1 MEILFVTDA
10 LETFKTYK
18 DSTFAMMRE
27 AQRRGHTIHACEP
40 RHMLWERGGVV
51 QAQVRSITL
60 TGNATDWFSE
70 VAPQV
75 HSIKDFGAVV
85 MRKDP
90 PFDSEYFYATHLL
103 EQAEREGARVF
114 NRPRA
119 LRDHPEKLAI
129 LEFPQFIGPTLV
141 TRDADAIKRFHAEHH
156 DIILKPLDGMGGMGI
171 FRVKDDGLNLGG
183 IIETLNKDG
192 AQTVM
197 VQKFLPAI
205 VDGDKRVLVI
215 GGKPVPFCLARIP
228 QGGEVRGNL
237 AVGGK
242 GVAQPLSDSDRAI
255 AEALGPILAG
265 RGLLLVGL
273 DVIGDSLTEINVTSP
288 TCFQEITDQTGFD
301 VAAMFIDALE
311 VAALAVQN

>member
-90 PFDSEYFYATHLL
+90 PFDSE
-103 EQAEREGARVF
+103 
-114 NRPRA
+114 
-119 LRDHPEKLAI
+119 
-129 LEFPQFIGPTLV
+129 
-141 TRDADAIKRFHAEHH
+141 
-156 DIILKPLDGMGGMGI
+156 
-171 FRVKDDGLNLGG
+171 
-183 IIETLNKDG
+183 
-192 AQTVM
+192 
-197 VQKFLPAI
+197 
-205 VDGDKRVLVI
+205 
-215 GGKPVPFCLARIP
+215 
-228 QGGEVRGNL
+228 
-237 AVGGK
+237 
-242 GVAQPLSDSDRAI
+242 
-255 AEALGPILAG
+255 
-265 RGLLLVGL
+265 
-273 DVIGDSLTEINVTSP
+273 
-288 TCFQEITDQTGFD
+288 
-301 VAAMFIDALE
+301 
-311 VAALAVQN
+311 